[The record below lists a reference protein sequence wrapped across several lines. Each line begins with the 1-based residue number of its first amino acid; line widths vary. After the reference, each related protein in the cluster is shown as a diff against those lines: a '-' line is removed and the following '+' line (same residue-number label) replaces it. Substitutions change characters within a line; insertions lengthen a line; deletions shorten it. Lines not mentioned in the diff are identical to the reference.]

1 MNGGMKMK
9 TILLSDI
16 ETNLK
21 SILRDIALGNEFAIT
36 REENNET
43 IAVIVPYA
51 TWQKTQKRQLGT
63 LKNKGTVIFEPDFK
77 MTDEELIGL

>member
-1 MNGGMKMK
+1 MK

-21 SILRDIALGNEFAIT
+21 SIMQDIAFGNELAIT

-43 IAVIVPYA
+43 VAVIVPYA
-51 TWQKTQKRQLGT
+51 KWQKTQKRQLGT

-77 MTDEELIGL
+77 MTGEEMIDL